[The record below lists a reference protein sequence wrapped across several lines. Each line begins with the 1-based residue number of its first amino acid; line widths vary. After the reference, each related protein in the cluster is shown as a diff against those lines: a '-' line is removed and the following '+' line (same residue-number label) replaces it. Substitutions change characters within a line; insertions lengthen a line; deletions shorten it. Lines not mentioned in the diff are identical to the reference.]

1 MESVHGVVIGFE
13 AVPRGDASTFESPLN
28 FKRSAVFLL
37 KMALLGTG
45 LLAALGL
52 SAFATMR
59 VVLSSQEVMVPS
71 LVAKRVP
78 EAGAVAA
85 RRGLALRVEG
95 RRNDAKVPADRIVAQ
110 EPLAGS
116 TLKSHR
122 SIRVW
127 LSLGPRRLAVPS
139 VEGQSVR
146 TARITLEQSGAPVG
160 RIVEVDDPAAEGT
173 VLVQRPPAG
182 DADTVGEGVSLL
194 VSRGPG
200 GADYLMPD
208 LIGKK
213 AEDILDSLRLAGLKV
228 AQVRYRSYP
237 GVAAGIVLAQMPAA
251 GHRVSPRTSVSLDI
265 SRVVP

>member
-1 MESVHGVVIGFE
+1 LESVKRVVIGFLTDS
-13 AVPRGDASTFESPLN
+13 PPMRQLFESPLS
-28 FKRSAVFLL
+28 FKRTAVFLL

-45 LLAALGL
+45 LLAALAL

-59 VVLSSQEVMVPS
+59 VVLSSQEVVVPS
-71 LVAKRVP
+71 LVAKRMP

-95 RRNDAKVPADRIVAQ
+95 RRNDAKVPVDRVVAQ
-110 EPLAGS
+110 EPAAGA

-122 SIRVW
+122 SVRVW
-127 LSLGPRRLAVPS
+127 LSLGPRRVAVPA

-146 TARITLEQSGAPVG
+146 TARISLDQSGTPVG
-160 RIVEVDDPAAEGT
+160 RVVEVDDPAAEGT

-182 DADTVGEGVSLL
+182 DTDTMTEGVSLL
-194 VSRGPG
+194 VSRGPA

-213 AEDILDSLRLAGLKV
+213 AEEILDSLRIAGLKV

-237 GVAAGIVLAQMPAA
+237 GVAAGVVLAQVPAA
-251 GHRVSPRTSVSLDI
+251 GHRVSSRSSVSLDV
-265 SRVVP
+265 SRVAP